1 MGSVLL
7 IIVVLAGCA
16 PFPPKTVCPQCPP
29 PKPVPET
36 VRYRDASFDALPGW
50 PAAALEPSLRA
61 FLAGCPRPGALA
73 RACELARAVPANDE
87 LAARQF
93 FESSFIPYAL
103 ISSESGDGGVIT
115 GYYEPVI
122 DGSRTRRPP
131 NRYPTFAVPDH
142 LTVLASAPANPT

>member
-1 MGSVLL
+1 MRYLL
-7 IIVVLAGCA
+7 LLIVVLAGCA
-16 PFPPKTVCPQCPP
+16 PYPPKTVCPQCPP

-36 VRYRDASFDALPGW
+36 VRYQDASFDALPGW
-50 PAAALEPSLRA
+50 TAAALEPSLRA

-103 ISSESGDGGVIT
+103 LSAESGDGAVIT
-115 GYYEPVI
+115 GDFGPAI
-122 DGSRTRRPP
+122 GGSPTRPP
-131 NRYPTFAVPDH
+131 LNRAP
-142 LTVLASAPANPT
+142 LCSAPAD